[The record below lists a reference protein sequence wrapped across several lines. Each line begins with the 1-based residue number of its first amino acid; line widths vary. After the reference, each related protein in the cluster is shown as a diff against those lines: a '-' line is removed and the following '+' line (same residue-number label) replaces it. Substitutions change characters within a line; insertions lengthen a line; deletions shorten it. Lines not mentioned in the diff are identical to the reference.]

1 MLAAAAAADGVDPIS
16 EAAVLRLQ
24 HPGATAHLLV
34 HDAAGALIGYAG
46 LDTRSE
52 RASAEFVVHPGHR
65 RRGVGAAMLTALLGR
80 VPGELWIWA
89 HGEHPGALRL
99 AERAGLVRRRELLQ
113 LRRTLHEPV
122 PARPLPPGLFLRPF
136 VPGQDEAAVV
146 RVNNRAFAWHPEQG
160 RWQAGDLALRQTQPW
175 FDPEGFLLAVD
186 AEDRLHGFHWTKT
199 HSGDLGEVYVIG
211 VEPDSQGS
219 GLGAALTAAGLAHLR
234 SRGLAEVML
243 YVESDNAAAL
253 RTYEKLGFREHHTD
267 VEFLHAGDHHP
278 HR

>member
-24 HPGATAHLLV
+24 HPGPAAHLLV
-34 HDAAGALIGYAG
+34 HDAAGDLIGYGG
-46 LDTRSE
+46 LDA
-52 RASAEFVVHPGHR
+52 RADRPGAEFVVHPDHR
-65 RRGVGAAMLTALLGR
+65 RRGVGAAMLGALLDR
-80 VPGELWIWA
+80 VAGELWIWA
-89 HGEHPGALRL
+89 HGAHPGALRL

-113 LRRTLHEPV
+113 LRRTLHDPV
-122 PARPLPPGLFLRPF
+122 PSRPLPPGLILRRF
-136 VPGQDEAAVV
+136 VPGQDEPAVL

-160 RWQAGDLALRQTQPW
+160 RWHTGELEVRQSQPW
-175 FDPEGFLLAVD
+175 FDPQGFLLAVD

-199 HSGDLGEVYVIG
+199 HPGDLGEVYVIG
-211 VEPDSQGS
+211 VDPDSQGG

-234 SRGLAEVML
+234 ERGLAEVML

-267 VEFLHAGDHHP
+267 VEFLRTDHYA
-278 HR
+278 RR